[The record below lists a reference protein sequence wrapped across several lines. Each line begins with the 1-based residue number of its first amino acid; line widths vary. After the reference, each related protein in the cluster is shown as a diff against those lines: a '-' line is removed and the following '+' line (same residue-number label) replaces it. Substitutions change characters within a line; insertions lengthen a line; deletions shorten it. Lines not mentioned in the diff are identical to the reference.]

1 MSLVEITYFS
11 DVLCVWAYISQ
22 ARLDAVKERFGDA
35 VRIEQRFC
43 SVFGD
48 TTQKITSTWKDK
60 GGYEG
65 FNLHLRQV
73 AERFP
78 HIKVHPE
85 IWAKTRPLS
94 SASTH
99 LFMKAVQQWTQE
111 AGVIGSQSAPSIFDQ
126 LMWAFRCAFFRDCRD
141 ISRWDTQCEIAE
153 GFGADIGAIEELIHS
168 GVAFARLAT
177 DYQDADKLRIEG
189 SPSFVLNEGRQKLYG
204 NVGFRLIEANIKELF
219 RAPRTD
225 EASWC

>member
-1 MSLVEITYFS
+1 MSVVEITYFS

-111 AGVIGSQSAPSIFDQ
+111 AEAIGSQSAPSIFDQ

>member
-1 MSLVEITYFS
+1 MSVVEITYFS
-11 DVLCVWAYISQ
+11 DVLCVWAYLSQ

-35 VRIEQRFC
+35 VRIEHRFC

-48 TTQKITSTWKDK
+48 TAQKITSTWKDK

-99 LFMKAVQQWTQE
+99 LFMKAVQQWTHE
-111 AGVIGSQSAPSIFDQ
+111 PGAIGSQTAPSIFDQ
-126 LMWAFRCAFFRDCRD
+126 LMWAFRCAFFRDCRN
-141 ISRWDTQCEIAE
+141 ISRWDIQCEIAE
-153 GFGADIGAIEELIHS
+153 GLGADIGAIEELIHS

-177 DYQDADKLRIEG
+177 DCLRSASCLRLG
-189 SPSFVLNEGRQKLYG
+189 SP
-204 NVGFRLIEANIKELF
+204 
-219 RAPRTD
+219 
-225 EASWC
+225 